1 MRANII
7 YILMAAGVLASCSS
21 DQLGEG
27 ADALSG
33 NGEKTPIAIETNLS
47 ASPISRAYDK
57 TFESGDVLLTYL
69 RHITGETKGAY
80 VSVAADQAPRLV
92 SLTYSGGELVEVD
105 ENTKGTDDLTA
116 SGGVLYWDDF
126 SNSASAETDLRTDG
140 HGLQSYYGYCF
151 NGGEGTDNAK
161 GNAIKGNISTALTEG
176 TGVLGWSVPVD
187 QSTDATLLTKADL
200 LWSAEQEKVTY
211 AHADKNEGGN
221 HNTITIP
228 YTHAMSKVTI
238 NVIAGEGYA
247 AGCLGSTT
255 VQIKDFNTTGTF
267 TAPSQDIE
275 PKASGDVMLFGETE
289 TKVTIDAKDL
299 PTRAFTAMTVPHTN
313 LSVSNT
319 LATITDVD
327 GNNYTIPVTQKIID
341 AWKGQLEESEEEID
355 NELAQAKGSRAE
367 IPQGKGWI
375 TKPGVNYVL
384 NVTIEKTKIKF
395 SASLKDWDYVYA
407 EAEGL
412 IAFEGDVTEKGEIAT
427 ELQSTGFDVYKNTV
441 NTSFPTK
448 SATMAYTAGK
458 WGYKETPI
466 YWLNKD
472 DNEYFRAIAP
482 MGTTLTALQQGTDY
496 LWGTSAAEDKS
507 GTMEETAIAPRTGGV
522 PLGFEHAMSKI
533 TVQLETAEGDASLA
547 TCPAVNLTG
556 AQISISNLSTG
567 GSINL
572 VNGAIT
578 PSATSENAITLKTT
592 AELTNYCV
600 IPQTIADASIM
611 TIKLADGT
619 TYSLQLNKCV
629 LTGTDTAVNA
639 WAKGQS
645 YTYTIHLEKE
655 KITFRALVK
664 DWDEATGSGN
674 ATLEWD

>member
-1 MRANII
+1 MRANIL
-7 YILMAAGVLASCSS
+7 YILMATGVLASCSS

-33 NGEKTPIAIETNLS
+33 NGEKTPLNIS
-47 ASPISRAYDK
+47 AGLNDAAMATRAGG
-57 TFESGDVLLTYL
+57 GDEGFAQNAELLVYL
-69 RHITGETKGAY
+69 RHTTGAKDGNGVYPVTT
-80 VSVAADQAPRLV
+80 ADQAPRLV
-92 SLTYSGGELVEVD
+92 SLTCKTEGTPVTDFTVSYTNTAGE
-105 ENTKGTDDLTA
+105 TTTQ
-116 SGGVLYWDDF
+116 LYWDDF

-140 HGLQSYYGYCF
+140 HGLQSYYGYS
-151 NGGEGTDNAK
+151 GIEASAITDQTT
-161 GNAIKGNISTALTEG
+161 GAISH
-176 TGVLGWSVPVD
+176 SVDAD
-187 QSTDATLLTKADL
+187 QSTAVSTDL
-200 LWSAEQEKVTY
+200 LWSAEQNAVTY
-211 AHADKNEGGN
+211 AHADKNVGGD
-221 HNTITIP
+221 HRTINIP
-228 YTHAMSKVTI
+228 FSHALSKITI

-255 VQIKDFNTTGTF
+255 VQIKDFNITGTF
-267 TAPSQDIE
+267 TAPSQDIART
-275 PKASGDVMLFGETE
+275 ASGDVMLFGETE

-341 AWKGQLEESEEEID
+341 AWNGQLVESEEEID
-355 NELAQAKGSRAE
+355 NGLAQAKGTRAE
-367 IPQGKGWI
+367 IPHGKGWI

-384 NVTIEKTKIKF
+384 NVTIEKTKIKL

-407 EAEGL
+407 DAEGL
-412 IAFEGDVTEKGEIAT
+412 IAFDGDVTEKGEIAT

-441 NTSFPTK
+441 NASFPTK

-458 WGYKETPI
+458 WGYNGTPI

-472 DNEYFRAIAP
+472 DKEYFRAIAP
-482 MGTTLTALQQGTDY
+482 KGTTLTALQQGTDY
-496 LWGTSAAEDKS
+496 LWGTSAAEGKS
-507 GTMEETAIAPRTGGV
+507 GTNEETAIAPRTGGV

-533 TVQLETAEGDASLA
+533 TVQLQTAEGDASLA

-572 VNGAIT
+572 VDGAIT

-592 AELTNYCV
+592 AQLTNYCV

-619 TYSLQLNKCV
+619 TYKVQLNTCV
-629 LTGTDTAVNA
+629 DSNSTADPKTPITA
-639 WAKGQS
+639 WERGKH
-645 YTYTIHLEKE
+645 YTYTIYLEKE
-655 KITFRALVK
+655 KITFRAMIK
-664 DWDEATGSGN
+664 QWIETSGNGN